1 LAGSGLAGARLAQAL
16 NAMHAVPARAW
27 TLQDLAALAGMS
39 RARFAHHFM
48 AVLGQGPAQY
58 LSQWRIQTAQQ
69 LMQQG
74 QSIQQAAH
82 AVGYGSASAFTRA
95 FARTLGQTPGAWLT
109 AQRADKNGS

>member
-1 LAGSGLAGARLAQAL
+1 
-16 NAMHAVPARAW
+16 
-27 TLQDLAALAGMS
+27 MS

-74 QSIQQAAH
+74 QSIQEAAH

-95 FARTLGQTPGAWLT
+95 FARALGQTPGAWLT